1 MKPLFWIGLVLLAL
15 GLISLVV
22 PIPQSERSGVDVG
35 GMSMHVETHHDEKIP
50 PVLSGLMIL
59 GGAALMY
66 AGNRKA

>member
-22 PIPQSERSGVDVG
+22 PIPQSERSGVNVG

-50 PVLSGLMIL
+50 PLLSGLMIA

-66 AGNRKA
+66 AGYRKA

>member
-22 PIPQSERSGVDVG
+22 PIPQSERSGVNVG

-50 PVLSGLMIL
+50 PLLSGLMIA

-66 AGNRKA
+66 AGKRKA